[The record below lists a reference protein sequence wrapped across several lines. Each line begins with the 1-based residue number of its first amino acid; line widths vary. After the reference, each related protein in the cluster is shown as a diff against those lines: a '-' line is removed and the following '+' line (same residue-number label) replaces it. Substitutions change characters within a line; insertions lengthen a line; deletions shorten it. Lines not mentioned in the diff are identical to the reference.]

1 MKHCAH
7 GDFIGITFK
16 ADCIFDW
23 RPSSFMMDELI
34 PIPMS
39 DISGFDGI
47 ENECFYMPFAD
58 IVIKNIAA
66 NGKIRS
72 GNLT

>member
-1 MKHCAH
+1 
-7 GDFIGITFK
+7 
-16 ADCIFDW
+16 
-23 RPSSFMMDELI
+23 MMDELI